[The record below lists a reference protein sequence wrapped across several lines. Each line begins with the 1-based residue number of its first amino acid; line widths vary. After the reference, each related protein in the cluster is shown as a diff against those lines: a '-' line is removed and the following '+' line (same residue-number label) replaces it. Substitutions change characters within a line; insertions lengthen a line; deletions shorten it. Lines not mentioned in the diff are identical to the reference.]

1 MVLSQSLQNKL
12 MILLLSVLF
21 LSACNDKER
30 QTSNELNSSDL
41 SEVEE
46 TNSELYEV
54 EGEETNELYLI
65 GFETLTIEV
74 KERDVSKGNFKVDLQ
89 NLKEEY
95 ELKEGVKVE
104 VIDYFPSF
112 EFKEGVPVTKS
123 SYPLDPGFIF
133 KISNN
138 EFEEII
144 FISIANKIN
153 AYDDAIYDMKFVDVT
168 TTKITLEAPNFN
180 DKTADWE
187 KEYFKE
193 FNRLMTEYEKFAGG
207 LESEATDWEKEY
219 FKEFNRLMTEY
230 EKFAGGLENEATD
243 WEKEYFK
250 EFDRLMTEYE
260 KSLE

>member
-1 MVLSQSLQNKL
+1 M
-12 MILLLSVLF
+12 
-21 LSACNDKER
+21 
-30 QTSNELNSSDL
+30 
-41 SEVEE
+41 
-46 TNSELYEV
+46 
-54 EGEETNELYLI
+54 
-65 GFETLTIEV
+65 
-74 KERDVSKGNFKVDLQ
+74 SKGNFKVDLQ

-95 ELKEGVKVE
+95 KLKEGVKVE

-112 EFKEGVPVTKS
+112 DFDEGVPNTTS
-123 SYPLDPGFIF
+123 HNPLDPGFIF

-138 EFEEII
+138 DFEELI
-144 FISIANKIN
+144 FISIGWKVN
-153 AYDDAIYDMKFVDVT
+153 ADDDAIFDMEYVDLT
-168 TTKITLEAPNFN
+168 TTKIALEAPNFN

-207 LESEATDWEKEY
+207 LESGATDWEKEY